1 MDVFTNET
9 TDELR
14 LYDPLITEYDYAE
27 FPEDK
32 LRDGMNEEMDSM
44 RHFNVYTELKASDL
58 SWEAKNSA
66 IRTRW
71 VLRWKGNKVRAR
83 LVAKG

>member
-1 MDVFTNET
+1 
-9 TDELR
+9 
-14 LYDPLITEYDYAE
+14 
-27 FPEDK
+27 
-32 LRDGMNEEMDSM
+32 MDST

-83 LVAKG
+83 LVAKGYSQQVEDKDDTYASTPLLTTLKYYYSLDWIGTTK